1 MTGRMGVGPER
12 IRELNSLQILHWL
25 VDGGEA
31 TATEIADHCGL
42 SRTSVNAALA
52 NLRDLGWI
60 TTLEAV
66 TGMTGGRPA
75 RRYRFRS
82 EGAVVLGA
90 DIDVRHVKVLLA
102 DLAGTALAQQ
112 SEDVEPDLD
121 PPSRLAVLD
130 RLIAEALARARLRAD
145 DVRALTVAVSG
156 ALDEPGRTSSR
167 TPPSQWHE
175 VDLVTRLRASFAC
188 PVRVG
193 NSCKPAL
200 LAEAQQGQATGYS
213 DVVHI
218 LADRRTGAAIMS
230 QGRVIEGSAGAA
242 GEIRGLKVLRWERAI
257 RDLTAHPDLPEL
269 EDAGER
275 IAWVVRA
282 ARGGDAEAL
291 ACVRGYA
298 RDLATGAAALV
309 LAVDPAVVVRGGEM
323 APSAD
328 LWLEHFTR
336 ALTRLVPRVPVI
348 RVSALGRE
356 AVVRGAAR
364 RAALDVRDRYFGDS
378 LEAAPVR

>member
-90 DIDVRHVKVLLA
+90 DIGVHHVEVLLA
-102 DLAGTALAQQ
+102 DLAGTALAQRSQ
-112 SEDVEPDLD
+112 AVDPDLD

-130 RLIAEALARARLRAD
+130 RLIAEALSQAQLKAE
-145 DVRALTVAVSG
+145 DVHALTAAVSG
-156 ALDEPGRTSSR
+156 VVDDSGRTPFE
-167 TPPSQWHE
+167 TPLPQWHE
-175 VDLVTRLRASFAC
+175 VDLVARLRASFTC
-188 PVRVG
+188 PVRIS
-193 NSCKPAL
+193 NSCKLAL
-200 LAEAQQGQATGYS
+200 LEETRHGEAVGFT

-218 LADRRTGAAIMS
+218 LADQRISAAIMS
-230 QGRVIEGSAGAA
+230 RGAVIEGSGGAA
-242 GEIRGLKVLRWERAI
+242 GEIGGLKILRWERAI

-309 LAVDPAVVVRGGEM
+309 LAVDPAVVVLGGEM

-364 RAALDVRDRYFGDS
+364 RAALDVRHQYFGDS
-378 LEAAPVR
+378 LVAAPKR

>member
-52 NLRDLGWI
+52 NLRELGWI

-90 DIDVRHVKVLLA
+90 DVGVRHVEVLLA
-102 DLAGTALAQQ
+102 DLAGTALARCSQ
-112 SEDVEPDLD
+112 DVEPGLD
-121 PPSRLAVLD
+121 PPARLAVLD

-145 DVRALTVAVSG
+145 DVHALTVAVSA
-156 ALDEPGRTSSR
+156 ALEEPGRTASR
-167 TPPSQWHE
+167 TPPPQWHE
-175 VDLVTRLRASFAC
+175 IDLVTRLRASFAC

-193 NSCKPAL
+193 NSCRPAL
-200 LAEAQQGQATGYS
+200 LAEVQHGQAAGYS

-218 LADRRTGAAIMS
+218 LAGWRTGAAIMS

-242 GEIRGLKVLRWERAI
+242 GEIGGLKVLRWERAV
-257 RDLTAHPDLPEL
+257 RDLTAHPRLPEL

-282 ARGGDAEAL
+282 ARDGDAEA
-291 ACVRGYA
+291 ASCVRTYA

-309 LAVDPAVVVRGGEM
+309 LAVDPAIVVLGGEM

-336 ALTRLVPRVPVI
+336 ALARLVPRMPVF
-348 RVSALGRE
+348 RVSTLGRE

-378 LEAAPVR
+378 LEAAPRR